1 VGKGLEQRISNIAG
15 ALCVSPGASVS
26 LADDFDPAATVGIT
40 RKKKGKKLLKAAVK
54 EISDYQTRLAAE
66 EGDAVLVV
74 LQAIDAGGKDSTI
87 RHVLSGVN
95 PAGVHVTSFKQP
107 TSEELARDFLWRY
120 RQRVPGPGQI
130 AVFNRS
136 HYEEVLVVRVHPE
149 LLEERQPPVDLDE
162 GEVWQRRFE
171 EINAWEHDLVEH
183 GVHVIKLLLNIS
195 NEEQRVRFLRRC
207 DLPEKH
213 WKFAASD
220 IREREHWDDYQHA
233 FSEMLS
239 HTSTER
245 APWYVIPADRK
256 WFARAATASVLL
268 QTLRQISPQIPA
280 PDPDARRALA
290 EARDRLE
297 AQAPHDQPAD
307 PVAEDPDAYR

>member
-1 VGKGLEQRISNIAG
+1 MISIPPKRWG
-15 ALCVSPGASVS
+15 S
-26 LADDFDPAATVGIT
+26 L
-40 RKKKGKKLLKAAVK
+40 RAAVE
-54 EISDYQTRLAAE
+54 EISDYQRRLAAE
-66 EGDAVLVV
+66 EHDAVLVV
-74 LQAIDAGGKDSTI
+74 LQALDAGGKDSTI

-107 TSEELARDFLWRY
+107 TAEELAHDFLWRY

-149 LLEERQPPVDLDE
+149 LLEQRRAPVDVGE
-162 GEVWQRRFE
+162 GEVWQRRFA
-171 EINAWEHDLVEH
+171 EINNWEQELVERR
-183 GVHVIKLLLNIS
+183 VHVIKLLLDIS

-220 IREREHWDDYQHA
+220 IREREHWDDYQRA

-239 HTSTER
+239 HTSTEW
-245 APWYVIPADRK
+245 APWHVIPANHK
-256 WFARAATASVLL
+256 WFARLATASVLL
-268 QTLRQISPQIPA
+268 QTLRQIDPQIPA
-280 PDPDARRALA
+280 PDPEARRALA
-290 EARDRLE
+290 EARTQLE

-307 PVAEDPDAYR
+307 PVAKDPDAYR

>member
-1 VGKGLEQRISNIAG
+1 VGKRLEERIPHIAE
-15 ALCVSPGASVS
+15 AVCLSPGASVS
-26 LADDFDPAATVGIT
+26 LGDDFDPAETIEIS

-66 EGDAVLVV
+66 EDDAVLVV
-74 LQAIDAGGKDSTI
+74 LQALDAGGKDSTI

-107 TSEELARDFLWRY
+107 TSEELAHDFLWRY

-130 AVFNRS
+130 AVFNRC

-149 LLEERQPPVDLDE
+149 LLEQRQPPVDPDD
-162 GEVWQRRFE
+162 GEVWQRRFA
-171 EINAWEHDLVEH
+171 EINEWERDLVEQ
-183 GVHVIKLLLNIS
+183 GVHIVKLLLNIS

-213 WKFAASD
+213 WKFAAAD

-239 HTSTER
+239 HTSTEA
-245 APWYVIPADRK
+245 APWHVIPADHK
-256 WFARAATASVLL
+256 WFARLATASVLL
-268 QTLRQISPQIPA
+268 QINPQIPA
-280 PDPDARRALA
+280 PDPEARRELDA
-290 EARDRLE
+290 ARKQLE
-297 AQAPHDQPAD
+297 AQAPEDQPAD